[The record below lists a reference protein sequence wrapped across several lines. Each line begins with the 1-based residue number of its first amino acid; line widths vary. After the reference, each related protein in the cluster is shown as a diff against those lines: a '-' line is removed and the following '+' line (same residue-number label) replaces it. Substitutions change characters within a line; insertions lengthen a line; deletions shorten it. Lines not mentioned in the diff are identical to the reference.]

1 MKITSN
7 DNSTKKTKI
16 GPNHHRLEVF
26 RKYHISE
33 NIPSRRIFF
42 FAIVVR
48 LRIREVQVGTPVVP
62 IRTNRRG
69 SDLLVQSLLEPKPF
83 DQLRADLS
91 LINKIPTE
99 QKQVN
104 TTRTEGR

>member
-48 LRIREVQVGTPVVP
+48 LRMREV
-62 IRTNRRG
+62 
-69 SDLLVQSLLEPKPF
+69 
-83 DQLRADLS
+83 
-91 LINKIPTE
+91 
-99 QKQVN
+99 
-104 TTRTEGR
+104 